1 MEKALGFREYGLGLR
16 VSFKDTRFNLNTG
29 PVVWA
34 KSMFAGMDQTRP
46 ADKQSVYRDPLPK
59 SRACPTYSPP

>member
-29 PVVWA
+29 PVVWT
-34 KSMFAGMDQTRP
+34 KSSSLAWTKPGLLT
-46 ADKQSVYRDPLPK
+46 S
-59 SRACPTYSPP
+59 SPCIVIP